1 MHGNGSTVSS
11 DAARPDELP
20 PVVIACHAWFHEQ
33 IGGSFKIATDLAEYL
48 AARGHRVCYVCG
60 TSERAPKNPTVDR
73 GVELWRYPIP
83 RSRSPNPANLVAHV
97 RRTYCI
103 VRKLHKH
110 ARIQCLNG
118 HTPLQ
123 FIGASLAVG
132 RRSVRQVY
140 SVHSP
145 FHEEL
150 QSHWQDGSVSLV
162 RRIAIRLAG
171 ALERSNCRRATVVQ
185 CLSHFTASLL
195 RASTRSEVNAKIAIA
210 PGWVDI
216 ERFRPVDVAETRK
229 LLGAEWQTD
238 QPVFFSVRRLE
249 PRMGLDLLV
258 EAGQILREKGQQF
271 RIIIGGS
278 GSAEESLRRQI
289 AGLNL
294 QDYVFLIGRIADGQ
308 LPLCFAAAD
317 CFVLPTRALE
327 CFGLIVLEAFASGT
341 PVIGTPVGAIPE
353 LVSQQGDGWLA
364 ADATGPALAER
375 MAGFL
380 QRESPWERDTLRN
393 IAEDF
398 SAEKGME
405 RMHRLLLPAA
415 EELGAR

>member
-1 MHGNGSTVSS
+1 MIHEINQPREQVTE
-11 DAARPDELP
+11 RPT
-20 PVVIACHAWFHEQ
+20 VVIACHAWFHEQ

-48 AARGHRVCYVCG
+48 AAHGHRVCYVCG
-60 TSERAPKNPTVDR
+60 TSERVPKNPTIDR
-73 GVELWRYPIP
+73 GVELWRYPYP
-83 RSRSPNPANLVAHV
+83 RARSPHPANLVAHV
-97 RRTYCI
+97 RKTYSI
-103 VRKLHKH
+103 VRKLHKRC
-110 ARIQCLNG
+110 RIQCVNG

-123 FIGASLAVG
+123 FIGASAAVG
-132 RRSVRQVY
+132 RSSVRQVY

-145 FHEEL
+145 FDEEL
-150 QSHWQDGSVSLV
+150 RSHWENGSAGLLRHMS
-162 RRIAIRLAG
+162 IRLAG
-171 ALERSNCRRATVVQ
+171 ALERSNCRRACVVQ
-185 CLSHFTASLL
+185 CDSHFTAGVLRESQRPLL
-195 RASTRSEVNAKIAIA
+195 DGKLTVA

-216 ERFRPVDVAETRK
+216 ERFRPVADVAETRK

-258 EAGQILREKGQQF
+258 EAAQILRDQGHRF
-271 RIIIGGS
+271 RVIIGGS

-289 AGLNL
+289 ASLNL
-294 QDYVFLIGRIADGQ
+294 QDHVFLVGRIAEGQ

-393 IAEDF
+393 IAEGF
-398 SAEKGME
+398 SAEKGLE
-405 RMHRLLLPAA
+405 RMHRLLLP
-415 EELGAR
+415 ETHE

>member
-1 MHGNGSTVSS
+1 MYGNCGTKQS
-11 DAARPDELP
+11 DATRPCELP
-20 PVVIACHAWFHEQ
+20 TVVIACHAWFHEQ

-60 TSERAPKNPTVDR
+60 TSERVPKNPTVDR
-73 GVELWRYPIP
+73 GVELWRYPFP
-83 RSRSPNPANLVAHV
+83 PSRSPHPANLVAHV
-97 RRTYCI
+97 RRTYGL
-103 VRKLHKH
+103 VRKLRKNG
-110 ARIQCLNG
+110 RIQCVNG

-132 RRSVRQVY
+132 QGSVRQVY
-140 SVHSP
+140 SIHSP
-145 FHEEL
+145 FDKEL
-150 QSHWQDGSVSLV
+150 QSHWENGSVRLL
-162 RRIAIRLAG
+162 RRMAIRLAR
-171 ALERSNCRRATVVQ
+171 AIERSNCRRACVVQ

-258 EAGQILREKGQQF
+258 EAARILREQRHRF

-278 GSAEESLRRQI
+278 GSAEESLRGQI
-289 AGLNL
+289 ASANL
-294 QDYVFLIGRIADGQ
+294 QNHVFLIGRIADGQ

-327 CFGLIVLEAFASGT
+327 CFGLIVLESFATGT
-341 PVIGTPVGAIPE
+341 PVIATPVGAIPE
-353 LVSQQGDGWLA
+353 LVSQQGDNWLA
-364 ADATGPALAER
+364 ADATAPAIADRIACFLRRELA
-375 MAGFL
+375 
-380 QRESPWERDTLRN
+380 WERDSLRQ
-393 IAEDF
+393 IAEDY
-398 SAEKGME
+398 SAEKGMQ
-405 RMHRLLLPAA
+405 RMCELLLP
-415 EELGAR
+415 EHRGA